1 MLIVDDD
8 PLMHLLYMPHLERAG
23 YQPISANDGGQ
34 VLFLAAQ
41 ESPAVIVM
49 DVMMTNMDG
58 LAALREIR
66 QFDATKHIPVIVITS
81 NVAILSIVRHE
92 AQASGASTLLPK
104 PFSPAQL
111 VEEVRKLAPLPSK
124 KP

>member
-1 MLIVDDD
+1 
-8 PLMHLLYMPHLERAG
+8 MHLLYMPHLERAG
-23 YQPISANDGGQ
+23 YHPISANDGGQ

-58 LAALREIR
+58 LAALRELR
-66 QFDATKHIPVIVITS
+66 QFDTTKHIPVIVITS
-81 NVAILSIVRHE
+81 NVSILSIVRHE
-92 AQASGASTLLPK
+92 ALASGASALLPK

-111 VEEVRKLAPLPSK
+111 VDEVRKLAPVPSK